1 MGYTAYSYVGAYVKL
16 PQVEKNYTKT
26 VRRCSDENCSNH
38 KKEEMPKDARF
49 CIKCG
54 TEIEEIEVKAKKTAV
69 LKYYEFAEEHGL
81 DPDHFS
87 QVQNSYNVLIPNYS
101 FGALASWDEDD
112 EITKEID
119 FKEAQKIVEE
129 YKENAQN
136 FIDKVKEIYGIELQV
151 KFGVVSYTM

>member
-1 MGYTAYSYVGAYVKL
+1 MGYSSYSYVGAYVKL
-16 PQVEKNYTKT
+16 PQVEKTYTKT
-26 VRRCSDENCSNH
+26 VHRCSDENCSNH
-38 KKEEMPKDARF
+38 AKEEMPKDARF

-54 TEIEEIEVKAKKTAV
+54 TEIEELEIEAKKTSV

-81 DPDHFS
+81 DPDHFA

-101 FGALASWDEDD
+101 FGALASWDEDE

-151 KFGVVSYTM
+151 EFGVVSYTM